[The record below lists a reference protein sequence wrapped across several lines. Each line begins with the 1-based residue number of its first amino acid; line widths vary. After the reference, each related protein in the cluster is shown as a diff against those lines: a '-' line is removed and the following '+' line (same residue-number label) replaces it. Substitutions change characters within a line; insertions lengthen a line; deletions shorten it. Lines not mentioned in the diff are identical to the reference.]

1 MELKE
6 IIEKC
11 KTLNIYEERF
21 VADDYYEIVFYT
33 RDSDQWIKLFTEI
46 LGSTVKPA
54 GAAPNKEDIKITQKY
69 GGLRNIQTL
78 FKKQV
83 GNTIILAMF
92 WPWQDEVRTTLKLV
106 LAQTDHYEE
115 LPE

>member
-21 VADDYYEIVFYT
+21 VADNYYEIVFYT
-33 RDSDQWIKLFTEI
+33 KDNDQWAKLFTEI
-46 LGSTVKPA
+46 LGPVVKQVGIGPS
-54 GAAPNKEDIKITQKY
+54 KEDAELTQKY
-69 GGLRNIQTL
+69 GGVRDNQTL

-83 GNTIILAMF
+83 GNTIIAAMF
-92 WPWQDEVRTTLKLV
+92 WPWQDEVRTTLKV
-106 LAQTDHYEE
+106 AFIAK
-115 LPE
+115 